1 MEMPIL
7 KVNKVHYILCKSLLI
22 SINFLFPKLFMNKLL
37 LQKFL
42 LGSLRFLS
50 FITVNTPFVPL
61 HSECAEYYRTTIV
74 GIVPVVQNQAYFSQ
88 QLCQMNCTVLILEV
102 PKYI

>member
-1 MEMPIL
+1 LEMPIL